1 MEYRSPV
8 TQTWLHVHLSP
19 TSQGIAIFFS
29 EETEPM
35 RLQDS
40 FRQNELRHQDLLE
53 SISGAVVILTPEGL
67 VLEINQRLLA
77 AAQVRREEVVGKPFT
92 NFPSWS
98 SAPFAQRQLRAAIV
112 QASGGETARFEARI
126 RSQPGRY
133 RDVALTITSHLDANQ
148 QVEYLISVGW
158 DITERKHA
166 EDELRVLAEMLPQ
179 FVWIARPDGFLEG
192 CNQQYADYFQATPYL
207 YIWEFRERKF

>member
-1 MEYRSPV
+1 M
-8 TQTWLHVHLSP
+8 
-19 TSQGIAIFFS
+19 
-29 EETEPM
+29 
-35 RLQDS
+35 
-40 FRQNELRHQDLLE
+40 
-53 SISGAVVILTPEGL
+53 ILTPEGL

-77 AAQVRREEVVGKPFT
+77 AAQVWREEVVGKPFT
-92 NFPSWS
+92 DFPSWS

-148 QVEYLISVGW
+148 QVEYLIYVGW

-166 EDELRVLAEMLPQ
+166 ENELRVLAEMLPQ
-179 FVWIARPDGFLEG
+179 FIWITRPDGFLKG
-192 CNQQYADYFQATPYL
+192 WNQQYADYFQATPEQLQGSGWRQFLHPEEYDQVL
-207 YIWEFRERKF
+207 SVRRHSLGSKQVNPMKLPTV